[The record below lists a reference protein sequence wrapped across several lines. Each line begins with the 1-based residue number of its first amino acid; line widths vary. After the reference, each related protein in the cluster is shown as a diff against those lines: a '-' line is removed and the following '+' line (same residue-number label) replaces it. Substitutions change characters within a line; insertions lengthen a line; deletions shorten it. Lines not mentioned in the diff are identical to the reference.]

1 MKFIMTLTIITII
14 LFCCVTYGQET
25 AEINGSIT
33 GIVTDS
39 ESEIPILGAKVDVT
53 MNGLYIGF
61 SSMTDENGEFN
72 IKNVPTG
79 NLGLSVS
86 RARYLPKTVSNVNV
100 KEGKVTEN
108 VGIALQLITLIKVGD
123 AERDFSL
130 MSNSNKMLSLKD
142 FKDKSIVVICVGNP
156 YT

>member
-1 MKFIMTLTIITII
+1 MKFIRILTIITIT
-14 LFCCVTYGQET
+14 LFCCVAYGQET

-39 ESEIPILGAKVDVT
+39 ESEIPVFGAKVDVT
-53 MNGLYIGF
+53 MNGFYIGF
-61 SSMTDENGEFN
+61 SSTTDENGKFN
-72 IKNVPTG
+72 IKDVPAG
-79 NLGLSVS
+79 NFGLSVS
-86 RARYLPKTVSNVNV
+86 KAKYLPKIVPNVNIKV
-100 KEGKVTEN
+100 GKVTEN
-108 VGIALQLITLIKVGD
+108 IGITLQLITLIKVGD

-142 FKDKSIVVICVGNP
+142 FKDKSIVVTCVGNP